1 MMYPNNAQQQQQFAR
16 PSYKTWALWSLIVGW
31 MCGILGAFLCVSI
44 IGMLLGIPLLL
55 VAVVLHILGIV
66 FVGMVEEVR

>member
-1 MMYPNNAQQQQQFAR
+1 
-16 PSYKTWALWSLIVGW
+16 